1 LISPFDQTELP
12 FAASDTKV
20 HMLYPYLQLYVPFLG
35 GPMSLTSVPYTKD
48 VPQLFLYGARK
59 RVQFF
64 TQDYLDALDQSSTSS
79 YKAFKDS
86 GHWLHWTHAA
96 EVAHEMKLFLRR

>member
-1 LISPFDQTELP
+1 MP
-12 FAASDTKV
+12 FAVHDVRV
-20 HMLYPYLQLYVPFLG
+20 HMLYPYLQIYVPYLS
-35 GPMSLTSVPYTKD
+35 GPMSLASVRYTKD

-64 TQDYLDALDQSSTSS
+64 TRDYLDALDRSSTST
-79 YKAFKDS
+79 YKEFKDS

-96 EVAHEMKLFLRR
+96 EVAHEMKLFFRR